1 MATAVLYEEDISLP
15 ADQSDATGDLPEVD
29 VATSALSPRATTKP
43 SPAAPALSGFIQ
55 TWAEQ
60 RAVLAKQLHDTGIDV
75 AAHTGTKEFDAYV
88 EGSEG
93 QALMHDLTTVA
104 FYGVNRFLA
113 DHWGLIFTGRMPAA
127 MMKDFLAQLRVEV
140 FFPDVLNP
148 ISTHPLEGILVYKA
162 NGRCLSGRQIFRQ
175 FKPQDSRFELNR
187 PVVFLY
193 WKDDLWSLIIPGQN
207 TYQQFGGFQYTDT
220 NGKVWNS
227 GEVIS
232 KVFLANIRRP
242 SMIEKF
248 ALLDNA
254 YEQLGA
260 HGKVLNH
267 HRRLEKQLAALDRK
281 IAAWT
286 KVFLP
291 EKQMNE
297 LLQRAN
303 MFEVGDKA
311 APRGL
316 LLTGPP
322 GTGKTLVARSLA
334 ESMQCNFQQLSIA
347 DLKQQQLGAS
357 GQRVREVWN
366 QARNNQP
373 AVIFL
378 DECEGIL
385 GRRGAAE
392 TDVISADIVQAFL
405 AEWDGVA
412 PQASVWVIGATN
424 RRDMLDDA
432 ILSRFGWEME
442 IALPGASER
451 ARIFTKEMESVFPG
465 AVIPDEMGSLT
476 QGMSG
481 RDLRH
486 LASQVRTLAYPSA
499 PSREQ
504 YLEAVK
510 SSRKAHNTRVDSEAR
525 WETLVLDAGVL
536 ERLKLT
542 CLLVRDAE
550 TWRAQG
556 VTVPRSLLLTGPPGV
571 GKTEI
576 GRTLAN
582 ESGLGFLAA
591 TTADVKANFLGQ
603 SGNRVKQLFER
614 ARANAPVILF
624 LDELDIIAPT
634 RMSGNDPLTDE
645 IVGQLLQEL
654 DGIQS
659 RDSEVFLLA
668 ATNHAEQIDR
678 AVLSRFQER
687 LAIPLPDL
695 HGRERLLTVLLQ
707 KKRLTFALEEGSH
720 TLAAMSEGKG
730 MSGRDLKSWIG
741 RAEQKAL
748 LRAIATGGPQHFAL
762 KLDDFDSPVTE
773 TTVTG

>member
-1 MATAVLYEEDISLP
+1 MVTAVLYEEDISLP
-15 ADQSDATGDLPEVD
+15 AGQSDPTGALPEVD
-29 VATSALSPRATTKP
+29 VAASALNPAVATQM
-43 SPAAPALSGFIQ
+43 SPAAPGLVGFLR

-60 RAVLAKQLHDTGIDV
+60 RPLLAKQVHDTGIEV
-75 AAHTGTKEFDAYV
+75 AQHTGTKEFDAYV
-88 EGSEG
+88 EGEGG
-93 QALMHDLTTVA
+93 QALMHDLITVA
-104 FYGVNRFLA
+104 FYGVERALA
-113 DHWGLIFTGRMPAA
+113 DHWKLIFTGRMPAA
-127 MMKDFLAQLRVEV
+127 MMKDFIAQLKVEV
-140 FFPDVLNP
+140 FSPDVRN
-148 ISTHPLEGILVYKA
+148 TNGDKALEGVLIYRTDGKI
-162 NGRCLSGRQIFRQ
+162 LSGRQIFPQ
-175 FKPQDSRFELNR
+175 FKAQDVRFEVGR
-187 PVVFLY
+187 PIIFLY
-193 WKDDLWSLIIPGQN
+193 WKNSLWSLVLPGKN
-207 TYQQFGGFQYTDT
+207 TYQQFGGFQYSDSK
-220 NGKVWNS
+220 GKVWNS

-232 KVFLANIRRP
+232 KVFLANLQRP
-242 SMIEKF
+242 SIVEKF
-248 ALLDNA
+248 ANLDQA
-254 YEQLGA
+254 FDRLRA
-260 HGKVLNH
+260 HGKVVNLQH
-267 HRRLEKQLAALDRK
+267 RLEKQLATLDRK
-281 IAAWT
+281 IAAWS

-297 LLQRAN
+297 LLQRAS
-303 MFEVGDKA
+303 MFEAGDKA

-316 LLTGPP
+316 LLAGPP

-334 ESMQCNFQQLSIA
+334 ESMQSNYQQLSIA

-405 AEWDGVA
+405 AEWDGIA
-412 PQASVWVIGATN
+412 PQDRVWVIGATN

-442 IALPGASER
+442 IALPGATER
-451 ARIFTKEMESVFPG
+451 TRIFKQEMESVFSG
-465 AVIPDEMGSLT
+465 AVIPEEMGSLT

-486 LASQVRTLAYPSA
+486 LASQVRTLAYPGA
-499 PSREQ
+499 PSREM
-504 YLEAVK
+504 YLDAVK

-542 CLLVRDAE
+542 CSLLRDAE

-556 VTVPRSLLLTGPPGV
+556 VSVPRSLLLTGPPGV

-614 ARANAPVILF
+614 ARTNTPVILF
-624 LDELDIIAPT
+624 LDELDIIAPA
-634 RMSGNDPLTDE
+634 RLGGSDPLTDE

-654 DGIQS
+654 DGIQV

-668 ATNHAEQIDR
+668 ATNHLEQIDR
-678 AVLSRFQER
+678 AVLSRFEER

-707 KKRLTFALEEGSH
+707 KKRVSFALEEGIH
-720 TLAAMSEGKG
+720 TLAARSEGKG

-762 KLDDFDSPVTE
+762 TLDDFDSPVTE
-773 TTVTG
+773 TTVTD

>member
-1 MATAVLYEEDISLP
+1 MFQSVEELSQKL
-15 ADQSDATGDLPEVD
+15 SATGYFIDP
-29 VATSALSPRATTKP
+29 TMTK
-43 SPAAPALSGFIQ
+43 
-55 TWAEQ
+55 
-60 RAVLAKQLHDTGIDV
+60 VV
-75 AAHTGTKEFDAYV
+75 
-88 EGSEG
+88 
-93 QALMHDLTTVA
+93 
-104 FYGVNRFLA
+104 FLA
-113 DHWGLIFTGRMPAA
+113 DQ
-127 MMKDFLAQLRVEV
+127 MKRPLL
-140 FFPDVLNP
+140 
-148 ISTHPLEGILVYKA
+148 LEGPA
-162 NGRCLSGRQIFRQ
+162 GS
-175 FKPQDSRFELNR
+175 
-187 PVVFLY
+187 
-193 WKDDLWSLIIPGQN
+193 
-207 TYQQFGGFQYTDT
+207 
-220 NGKVWNS
+220 
-227 GEVIS
+227 
-232 KVFLANIRRP
+232 
-242 SMIEKF
+242 
-248 ALLDNA
+248 
-254 YEQLGA
+254 
-260 HGKVLNH
+260 
-267 HRRLEKQLAALDRK
+267 
-281 IAAWT
+281 
-286 KVFLP
+286 
-291 EKQMNE
+291 
-297 LLQRAN
+297 
-303 MFEVGDKA
+303 
-311 APRGL
+311 
-316 LLTGPP
+316 
-322 GTGKTLVARSLA
+322 GKTLVARSLA
-334 ESMQCNFQQLSIA
+334 ESMQCNYQQLSIA
-347 DLKQQQLGAS
+347 DLKQQQPGAS

-412 PQASVWVIGATN
+412 PQARVWVIGATN

-432 ILSRFGWEME
+432 ILSRFGWEMA
-442 IALPGASER
+442 IVLPGASER
-451 ARIFTKEMESVFPG
+451 ARIFNQEMESVFPG
-465 AVIPDEMGSLT
+465 AVIPEEMGSLT

-486 LASQVRTLAYPSA
+486 LASQVRTLAYPNA
-499 PSREQ
+499 PAREH
-504 YLEAVK
+504 YLDTVK
-510 SSRKAHNTRVDSEAR
+510 SSRKAHNTRVDNEAR
-525 WETLVLDAGVL
+525 WETLVLDVGVL

-582 ESGLGFLAA
+582 EGGLGFLAA

-624 LDELDIIAPT
+624 LDELDIIAPA
-634 RMSGNDPLTDE
+634 RMGGNDPLTDE

-695 HGRERLLTVLLQ
+695 HGRERLLTMLLQ

-762 KLDDFDSPVTE
+762 TLDDFDSPVTE

>member
-15 ADQSDATGDLPEVD
+15 ADQSDPTGALPEVD
-29 VATSALSPRATTKP
+29 VATSALNPAATAKASPV
-43 SPAAPALSGFIQ
+43 APALVGFTQ

-60 RAVLAKQLHDTGIDV
+60 RPVLAKQVHHTGIEV
-75 AAHTGTKEFDAYV
+75 AQHTGTKEFDAYV
-88 EGSEG
+88 EGSQG

-104 FYGVNRFLA
+104 LYGVQRSLA
-113 DHWGLIFTGRMPAA
+113 DHWGLIFAGRMPTA
-127 MMKDFLAQLRVEV
+127 MMKDFVAQLRVEV
-140 FFPDVLNP
+140 FFPDVRNP
-148 ISTHPLEGILVYKA
+148 IGTNPLEGILIYSARGKT
-162 NGRCLSGRQIFRQ
+162 LSGRQLFRQ
-175 FKPQDSRFELNR
+175 FKPQDARFELNR
-187 PVVFLY
+187 PVIFLY
-193 WKDDLWSLIIPGQN
+193 WKDDLWSLIIPGKD
-207 TYQQFGGFQYTDT
+207 TYQQFGGFQYTDK
-220 NGKVWNS
+220 NGKAWNS

-232 KVFLANIRRP
+232 NVFLANLRRP
-242 SMIEKF
+242 SIVEKF
-248 ALLDNA
+248 AQLDQA
-254 YEQLGA
+254 YERLVA
-260 HGKVLNH
+260 HGKVVKH
-267 HRRLEKQLAALDRK
+267 HRRLEKQLAVLDRK
-281 IAAWT
+281 IAAWS
-286 KVFLP
+286 KIVLP
-291 EKQMNE
+291 ERQMNE
-297 LLQRAN
+297 LLQRAS
-303 MFEVGDKA
+303 MFEAGDKA
-311 APRGL
+311 APHGL

-322 GTGKTLVARSLA
+322 GTGKTLVARSVA
-334 ESMQCNFQQLSIA
+334 ESMQCNYQQLSIA

-412 PQASVWVIGATN
+412 SQARVWVIGATN

-442 IALPGASER
+442 IALPGAQER
-451 ARIFTKEMESVFPG
+451 ARIFEQEMESVLPG

-499 PSREQ
+499 PCREQ

-536 ERLKLT
+536 ERLRLT

-591 TTADVKANFLGQ
+591 ATADVKANFLGQ
-603 SGNRVKQLFER
+603 SGNRVKRLFER
-614 ARANAPVILF
+614 ARSNAPVILF
-624 LDELDIIAPT
+624 LDELDIITPA
-634 RMSGNDPLTDE
+634 RMGGNDPMTDE

-668 ATNHAEQIDR
+668 ATNHLDQIDP

-687 LAIPLPDL
+687 ILIPLPDL
-695 HGRERLLTVLLQ
+695 DSRERLLTVLLQ
-707 KKRLTFALEEGSH
+707 KKRLAFDVAEGSH
-720 TLAAMSEGKG
+720 TLATMSEGRG

-762 KLDDFDSPVTE
+762 TLDDFDSPVTE

>member
-15 ADQSDATGDLPEVD
+15 ADQSDPTGDLPEVD
-29 VATSALSPRATTKP
+29 VVSSALNPTATTKL

-60 RAVLAKQLHDTGIDV
+60 RPMLAKQVHDTGIEV
-75 AAHTGTKEFDAYV
+75 AEHTGTKEFDAYV

-104 FYGVNRFLA
+104 FYGVNRSLA
-113 DHWGLIFTGRMPAA
+113 DHWGWIFTGSIPGA
-127 MMKDFLAQLRVEV
+127 MMKDFYAHLRVEV
-140 FFPDVLNP
+140 LFPDRRNP
-148 ISTHPLEGILVYKA
+148 QETNPLEGILIYKA
-162 NGRCLSGRQIFRQ
+162 NRNILSRRQVFCQ
-175 FKPQDSRFELNR
+175 FKALDTRFELRR

-193 WKDDLWSLIIPGQN
+193 WRDDLWSVIIPGHN
-207 TYQQFGGFQYTDT
+207 IYQQFGGFQYTD
-220 NGKVWNS
+220 NKGKVWNS

-232 KVFLANIRRP
+232 KVFLSNLRR
-242 SMIEKF
+242 SSIVEKF
-248 ALLDNA
+248 TGLDTAFDRLRSHSSALN
-254 YEQLGA
+254 Q
-260 HGKVLNH
+260 
-267 HRRLEKQLAALDRK
+267 HRRLEKQLAVLDRK
-281 IAAWT
+281 IAAWS

-291 EKQMNE
+291 DKQMNE

-334 ESMQCNFQQLSIA
+334 ESMQCNYQQLSIA

-392 TDVISADIVQAFL
+392 TDVISTDIVQAFL
-405 AEWDGVA
+405 AEWDGIA
-412 PQASVWVIGATN
+412 PNARVWVIGATN

-432 ILSRFGWEME
+432 ILSRFGWEMA
-442 IALPGASER
+442 IALPGAAER
-451 ARIFTKEMESVFPG
+451 ARIFRHEMEAVFAG
-465 AVIPDEMGSLT
+465 SVIPEEMASLT

-486 LASQVRTLAYPSA
+486 LASQVRTLAYPNA
-499 PSREQ
+499 PAREH
-504 YLEAVK
+504 YLDAVK

-614 ARANAPVILF
+614 ARSNAPVILF
-624 LDELDIIAPT
+624 LDELDIIAPA
-634 RMSGNDPLTDE
+634 RMGGNDPLTDE

-687 LAIPLPDL
+687 LVIPLPDL
-695 HGRERLLTVLLQ
+695 HGRERLLTMLLQ

-720 TLAAMSEGKG
+720 TLAAMTEGNG
-730 MSGRDLKSWIG
+730 MSGRDLKNWIG

-762 KLDDFDSPVTE
+762 TLDDFDSPVTE

>member
-15 ADQSDATGDLPEVD
+15 ANQSDATGDLPEVD
-29 VATSALSPRATTKP
+29 VVSSALNPTATTNP
-43 SPAAPALSGFIQ
+43 SPEAPALSGFIQ
-55 TWAEQ
+55 AWAEQ
-60 RAVLAKQLHDTGIDV
+60 RPMLAKQVHDTGIEV
-75 AAHTGTKEFDAYV
+75 AEHTGTKEFDAYV

-104 FYGVNRFLA
+104 FYGVHRSLA
-113 DHWGLIFTGRMPAA
+113 DHWGWIFTGSIPGA
-127 MMKDFLAQLRVEV
+127 MMKDFYAQLRVQV
-140 FFPDVLNP
+140 LIPDRINP
-148 ISTHPLEGILVYKA
+148 RDTNPLEGILIYRAHGKT
-162 NGRCLSGRQIFRQ
+162 LSGRQIFRQ
-175 FKPQDSRFELNR
+175 FKALETRFELNR
-187 PVVFLY
+187 PVIFLY
-193 WKDDLWSLIIPGQN
+193 WKDDLWSLIIPGQS
-207 TYQQFGGFQYTDT
+207 TYQQFGGFQYTDK

-232 KVFLANIRRP
+232 KVFLANLRRT
-242 SMIEKF
+242 SVVEKF
-248 ALLDNA
+248 AGLDQA
-254 YEQLGA
+254 FDRLRA
-260 HGKVLNH
+260 HGKVVNL

-281 IAAWT
+281 IAAWS

-322 GTGKTLVARSLA
+322 GTGKTLVARSVA
-334 ESMQCNFQQLSIA
+334 ESMQCNYQQLSIA

-405 AEWDGVA
+405 SEWDGITPNA
-412 PQASVWVIGATN
+412 RVWVIGATN

-432 ILSRFGWEME
+432 ILSRFGWEMA
-442 IALPGASER
+442 IALPRVAER
-451 ARIFTKEMESVFPG
+451 ASIFRQEMDAVFPG
-465 AVIPDEMGSLT
+465 AAIPEEMASLT

-486 LASQVRTLAYPSA
+486 LASQVRTLAYPNA
-499 PSREQ
+499 PTREH

-510 SSRKAHNTRVDSEAR
+510 SSRKAHNTKVDSEAS
-525 WETLVLDAGVL
+525 WETLVLAPNVM

-542 CLLVRDAE
+542 CTLVRDAE
-550 TWRAQG
+550 TWRTQG

-624 LDELDIIAPT
+624 LDELDIIAPART
-634 RMSGNDPLTDE
+634 GGNDALTDE

-720 TLAAMSEGKG
+720 TLAAMSEGNG
-730 MSGRDLKSWIG
+730 MSGRDLKSWVG

-762 KLDDFDSPVTE
+762 TLDDFDSPVTE

>member
-1 MATAVLYEEDISLP
+1 MATAVLYEEDISLS
-15 ADQSDATGDLPEVD
+15 ADQSVPTGELPEVD
-29 VATSALSPRATTKP
+29 VATSALSPTATTKP

-55 TWAEQ
+55 RWAEQ
-60 RAVLAKQLHDTGIDV
+60 RPMLAKQVHDTGIEV
-75 AAHTGTKEFDAYV
+75 AQHTGTKDFQSYV
-88 EGSEG
+88 ESSDCK
-93 QALMHDLTTVA
+93 ALMYELTTVA
-104 FYGVNRFLA
+104 FYGVQRSLA

-140 FFPDVLNP
+140 LFPDLLAP
-148 ISTHPLEGILVYKA
+148 SAEDPLEGILIRA
-162 NGRCLSGRQIFRQ
+162 ATDNAASTRAFFRQ
-175 FKPQDSRFELNR
+175 FKAQDSRFEVSR

-193 WKDDLWSLIIPGQN
+193 WKDDLWSLIIPGQHI
-207 TYQQFGGFQYTDT
+207 YQQFGGFQYTEK

-232 KVFLANIRRP
+232 KVFLANLRRP
-242 SMIEKF
+242 SIVEKF
-248 ALLDNA
+248 TLLDNA
-254 YEQLGA
+254 YDRLRA
-260 HGKVLNH
+260 HGTVFNNH
-267 HRRLEKQLAALDRK
+267 RHLERQLAMLDRK
-281 IAAWT
+281 IAAWS

-291 EKQMNE
+291 ERQMND
-297 LLQRAN
+297 LLQRAS

-412 PQASVWVIGATN
+412 PQARVWVIGATN

-451 ARIFTKEMESVFPG
+451 ARIFKQEMESVFPG
-465 AVIPDEMGSLT
+465 AVIPEEIGSLT

-603 SGNRVKQLFER
+603 SGNQVKQLFER
-614 ARANAPVILF
+614 ARSNAPVILF
-624 LDELDIIAPT
+624 LDELDIIAPA
-634 RMSGNDPLTDE
+634 RMGGNDPLTDE

-668 ATNHAEQIDR
+668 ATNHPEQIDR

-695 HGRERLLTVLLQ
+695 DGRERLLTVLLQ
-707 KKRLTFALEEGSH
+707 KKRLSFALEDGSRA
-720 TLAAMSEGKG
+720 LAAMSEGKG

-762 KLDDFDSPVTE
+762 TLDDFDSPVAE

>member
-15 ADQSDATGDLPEVD
+15 ADQSDRTGDLPEVD
-29 VATSALSPRATTKP
+29 VATSALSPTATTKP

-60 RAVLAKQLHDTGIDV
+60 RPMLAKQVHDTGIEV

-104 FYGVNRFLA
+104 FYGVQRSLA

-127 MMKDFLAQLRVEV
+127 MMKDFVAQLRVEIAIPV
-140 FFPDVLNP
+140 IENARASDPLQALVIQSSNTKT
-148 ISTHPLEGILVYKA
+148 THVRTTY
-162 NGRCLSGRQIFRQ
+162 SQ
-175 FKPQDSRFELNR
+175 FKAQDARFEVSR

-193 WKDDLWSLIIPGQN
+193 WRDDLWSLIIPGRN
-207 TYQQFGGFQYTDT
+207 IYQQFGGFQYTD
-220 NGKVWNS
+220 NKGKVSNS

-232 KVFLANIRRP
+232 KVFLANLRRP
-242 SMIEKF
+242 SVVEKF
-248 ALLDNA
+248 AQLDQA
-254 YEQLGA
+254 FDRLRA
-260 HGKVLNH
+260 HGKVVNL

-281 IAAWT
+281 IAAWS

-297 LLQRAN
+297 VLQRAN

-322 GTGKTLVARSLA
+322 GTGKT
-334 ESMQCNFQQLSIA
+334 QIA
-347 DLKQQQLGAS
+347 
-357 GQRVREVWN
+357 
-366 QARNNQP
+366 
-373 AVIFL
+373 
-378 DECEGIL
+378 
-385 GRRGAAE
+385 
-392 TDVISADIVQAFL
+392 
-405 AEWDGVA
+405 
-412 PQASVWVIGATN
+412 
-424 RRDMLDDA
+424 
-432 ILSRFGWEME
+432 
-442 IALPGASER
+442 
-451 ARIFTKEMESVFPG
+451 
-465 AVIPDEMGSLT
+465 
-476 QGMSG
+476 
-481 RDLRH
+481 
-486 LASQVRTLAYPSA
+486 
-499 PSREQ
+499 
-504 YLEAVK
+504 
-510 SSRKAHNTRVDSEAR
+510 
-525 WETLVLDAGVL
+525 
-536 ERLKLT
+536 
-542 CLLVRDAE
+542 
-550 TWRAQG
+550 
-556 VTVPRSLLLTGPPGV
+556 
-571 GKTEI
+571 
-576 GRTLAN
+576 RTLAN

-614 ARANAPVILF
+614 ARANTPVILF
-624 LDELDIIAPT
+624 LDELDIIAPART
-634 RMSGNDPLTDE
+634 GGNDALTDE

-720 TLAAMSEGKG
+720 TLAAMSEGRG

>member
-15 ADQSDATGDLPEVD
+15 ADQTDPTGALPEVD
-29 VATSALSPRATTKP
+29 VAASALNPAVTTQASPTT
-43 SPAAPALSGFIQ
+43 PALIGFLQ

-60 RAVLAKQLHDTGIDV
+60 RPVLAKQVHDTGIEV
-75 AAHTGTKEFDAYV
+75 AQHTGTKDFDAYV
-88 EGSEG
+88 EGAGG

-104 FYGVNRFLA
+104 FYGVQRALA
-113 DHWGLIFTGRMPAA
+113 DHWKLIFTGRMPAA
-127 MMKDFLAQLRVEV
+127 MMKDFLAHLRVEIAIPV
-140 FFPDVLNP
+140 IENAHVQD
-148 ISTHPLEGILVYKA
+148 PLLALAIRFHNTKA
-162 NGRCLSGRQIFRQ
+162 AHVRTTYSQ
-175 FKPQDSRFELNR
+175 FKAQDARFEVGR
-187 PVVFLY
+187 PAIFLY
-193 WKDDLWSLIIPGQN
+193 WKDDLWSLILPGKN
-207 TYQQFGGFQYTDT
+207 IHQQFGGFQYTDT
-220 NGKVWNS
+220 KGKVWNS

-232 KVFLANIRRP
+232 KVFLANLQRP
-242 SMIEKF
+242 SIVEKF
-248 ALLDNA
+248 AQLDTA
-254 YEQLGA
+254 FDQLRS
-260 HGKVLNH
+260 HSSVLNKQ
-267 HRRLEKQLAALDRK
+267 RRMEKQLATLDRK
-281 IAAWT
+281 IAAWS

-297 LLQRAN
+297 LLQRAS

-316 LLTGPP
+316 LLTGLP
-322 GTGKTLVARSLA
+322 GTGKTLVARSVA
-334 ESMQCNFQQLSIA
+334 ESMQCNYQQLSIA

-366 QARNNQP
+366 QARSNQP

-405 AEWDGVA
+405 AEWDGIA
-412 PQASVWVIGATN
+412 PQARVWVIGATN

-432 ILSRFGWEME
+432 IMSRFGWEME

-451 ARIFTKEMESVFPG
+451 ARIFKQEMESVFSG
-465 AVIPDEMGSLT
+465 AVIPEEMGSLT

-486 LASQVRTLAYPSA
+486 LASQVRTLAYPGA

-525 WETLVLDAGVL
+525 WETLVIDAGVL

-542 CLLVRDAE
+542 CSLLRDAE

-556 VTVPRSLLLTGPPGV
+556 VSVPRSLLLVGPTGV
-571 GKTEI
+571 GKTQVA
-576 GRTLAN
+576 RTLAN
-582 ESGLGFLAA
+582 EGGLGFLAA

-603 SGNRVKQLFER
+603 SANRVKQLFER
-614 ARANAPVILF
+614 ARGNAPVILF
-624 LDELDIIAPT
+624 LDELDIIAPA
-634 RMSGNDPLTDE
+634 RMGGNDPLTDE

-654 DGIQS
+654 DGIQA

-668 ATNHAEQIDR
+668 ATNHAEQIDH
-678 AVLSRFQER
+678 AVVSRFQER
-687 LAIPLPDL
+687 LTIPLPDL
-695 HGRERLLTVLLQ
+695 QGRVRLLTVFLE
-707 KKRLTFALEEGSH
+707 KKRVAFALEEGSH

-762 KLDDFDSPVTE
+762 ALDDFDSPVAE
-773 TTVTG
+773 TPVTG

>member
-1 MATAVLYEEDISLP
+1 MATAVLYQEDISLP
-15 ADQSDATGDLPEVD
+15 ADQSDRTGDLPEVD
-29 VATSALSPRATTKP
+29 VATSALSPTATTKP

-60 RAVLAKQLHDTGIDV
+60 RPMLAKQVHDTGIKV

-104 FYGVNRFLA
+104 FYGVERSLA

-127 MMKDFLAQLRVEV
+127 MMKDFVAQLRVEIAIPV
-140 FFPDVLNP
+140 IENARASDPLQALVIQSSNTKT
-148 ISTHPLEGILVYKA
+148 THVRTTY
-162 NGRCLSGRQIFRQ
+162 SQ
-175 FKPQDSRFELNR
+175 FKAQDACFEVSR

-193 WKDDLWSLIIPGQN
+193 WKDDLWSLIIPGHN
-207 TYQQFGGFQYTDT
+207 IYQQFGGFQYTD
-220 NGKVWNS
+220 NKGKVWNS

-232 KVFLANIRRP
+232 KVFLSNLRR
-242 SMIEKF
+242 SSIVEKF
-248 ALLDNA
+248 AGLDTA
-254 YEQLGA
+254 FDRLRSHSSA
-260 HGKVLNH
+260 LNQ
-267 HRRLEKQLAALDRK
+267 HRRLEKQLAVLDRK
-281 IAAWT
+281 IAAWS

-297 LLQRAN
+297 LLQRTN

-412 PQASVWVIGATN
+412 PQARAWVIGATN

-442 IALPGASER
+442 IALPGALER
-451 ARIFTKEMESVFPG
+451 TRIFKQEMESVFPG

-603 SGNRVKQLFER
+603 SGNWVKQLFER
-614 ARANAPVILF
+614 ARSNAPVILF
-624 LDELDIIAPT
+624 LDELDIIAPA
-634 RMSGNDPLTDE
+634 RMGGNDPLTDE

-668 ATNHAEQIDR
+668 ATNHVEQIDR

-707 KKRLTFALEEGSH
+707 KKRLSFALEEGCH

-762 KLDDFDSPVTE
+762 TLDDFDSPVTE